1 MTDPSNPQFWSMRLG
16 SHPKRDEVPFDLDSV
31 LSSVVSL
38 RSTVPE
44 DAYTAPILGTER
56 EGQGVVIDNSG
67 RVLTIG
73 YLVTEAE
80 EIWLIGNND
89 VALPAHV
96 VAQDQET
103 GFALVQALGD
113 LGLPAADIGESFPVG
128 VGDPVI
134 VAGQGGTEE
143 AVNAQVVSVRE
154 FAGSWEYVLDDA
166 IFTIPAHSKW
176 SGAGVFN
183 RLGQLIGIGSLY
195 IQQAIPGEDQVDGNM
210 IVPID
215 ALKPIY
221 EDLIEKGSRSKP
233 PRPWLGMTTAEA
245 DDRLVVAGLARR
257 GPAMQAG
264 VELGDLVVSVGDE
277 PVSDLSG
284 LFRQVWSLGSAGV
297 SVPLTMQR
305 DGRTLSLV
313 VDSGTRADFLKKPNL
328 N

>member
-1 MTDPSNPQFWSMRLG
+1 VSDPSNPQFWSMRLG
-16 SHPKRDEVPFDLDSV
+16 SHPQRDDVSFDLDSV

-38 RSTVPE
+38 RANIPE
-44 DAYTAPILGTER
+44 DAFTAPILGTER

-67 RVLTIG
+67 TVLTIG

-80 EIWLIGNND
+80 EIWLIGNNNM
-89 VALPAHV
+89 ALPAHV
-96 VAQDQET
+96 LAYDQET
-103 GFALVQALGD
+103 GLGLVQALGT
-113 LGLPAADIGESFPVG
+113 LGLPAAEIGESFPVA
-128 VGDPVI
+128 VGEPVI

-154 FAGSWEYVLDDA
+154 FAGSWEYLLDDA

-195 IQQAIPGEDQVDGNM
+195 IQQAIPGEEQIDGNM

-215 ALKPIY
+215 ILKPIFD
-221 EDLIEKGSRSKP
+221 DLVTLGRPSTP

-245 DDRLVVAGLARR
+245 DDRLVVAGLAKR
-257 GPAMQAG
+257 GPAMRAG
-264 VELGDLVVSVGDE
+264 IDLGDMIVGVAGE
-277 PVSDLSG
+277 PVSGLSTM
-284 LFRQVWSLGSAGV
+284 FRKIWSLGSAGV
-297 SVPLTMQR
+297 PVPLTLER
-305 DGRTLSLV
+305 DGRTLSIT
-313 VDSGTRADFLKKPNL
+313 VDSGARADYLKKPNV

>member
-1 MTDPSNPQFWSMRLG
+1 MSDPSNPQFWSMRLG
-16 SHPKRDEVPFDLDSV
+16 SHPQRDDVSFDLDSV

-38 RSTVPE
+38 RANIPE
-44 DAYTAPILGTER
+44 DAFTAPILGTER

-67 RVLTIG
+67 TVLTIG

-80 EIWLIGNND
+80 EIWLIGNNNM
-89 VALPAHV
+89 ALPAHV
-96 VAQDQET
+96 LAYDQET
-103 GFALVQALGD
+103 GLGLVQALGT
-113 LGLPAADIGESFPVG
+113 LGLPAAEIGESFPVA
-128 VGDPVI
+128 VGEPVI

-154 FAGSWEYVLDDA
+154 FAGSWEYLLDDA

-195 IQQAIPGEDQVDGNM
+195 IQQAIPGEEQIDGNM

-215 ALKPIY
+215 ILKPIFD
-221 EDLIEKGSRSKP
+221 DLVTLGRPSTP

-245 DDRLVVAGLARR
+245 DDRLVVAGLAKR
-257 GPAMQAG
+257 GPAMRAG
-264 VELGDLVVSVGDE
+264 IDLGDMIVGVAGE
-277 PVSDLSG
+277 PVSGLSTM
-284 LFRQVWSLGSAGV
+284 FRKIWSLGSAGV
-297 SVPLTMQR
+297 PVPLTLER
-305 DGRTLSLV
+305 DGRTLSIT
-313 VDSGTRADFLKKPNL
+313 VDSGARADYLKKPNV